1 MTCTPRH
8 RPAHVQPPAD
18 NTGRPRVPPL
28 NAASRPRLARFLL
41 RRYLRAAVVKAAGP
55 DRPRLRLAPPPRD
68 TAPSAPA
75 HRHTR

>member
-1 MTCTPRH
+1 MTFTPRH
-8 RPAHVQPPAD
+8 RPAHAQPTAGS
-18 NTGRPRVPPL
+18 TGNRLRVPPL

-55 DRPRLRLAPPPRD
+55 DRPRLAPPPRAD
-68 TAPSAPA
+68 LPAAPT

>member
-1 MTCTPRH
+1 MTHTPRH
-8 RPAHVQPPAD
+8 HPAHAQPTAD
-18 NTGRPRVPPL
+18 NTGHRTRVPPL

-55 DRPRLRLAPPPRD
+55 ERPRLEPPPRD
-68 TAPSAPA
+68 TAPPAPA

>member
-1 MTCTPRH
+1 MIHTSRH
-8 RPAHVQPPAD
+8 RPAHAQPTAD
-18 NTGRPRVPPL
+18 NTGHRPRVPPL

-55 DRPRLRLAPPPRD
+55 DRHRLAPPPRD
-68 TAPSAPA
+68 TAPPAPA